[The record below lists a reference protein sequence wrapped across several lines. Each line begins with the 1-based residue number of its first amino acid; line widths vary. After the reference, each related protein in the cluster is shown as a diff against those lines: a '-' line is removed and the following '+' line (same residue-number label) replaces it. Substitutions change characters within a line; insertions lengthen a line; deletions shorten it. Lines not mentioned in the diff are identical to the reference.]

1 MMPTWEAFIQKGKEV
16 YEKSNGEV
24 YMWFSL
30 EDIRQFTQEQSDMV
44 WVNDGKINVENVFG
58 RSLSLVTRFRDEH
71 ISDNLITWTPA
82 WNEALR
88 EDRTFLPPVQPGP
101 SNSALNQAIRSR
113 KISDAGG

>member
-58 RSLSLVTRFRDEH
+58 PF
-71 ISDNLITWTPA
+71 
-82 WNEALR
+82 
-88 EDRTFLPPVQPGP
+88 PV
-101 SNSALNQAIRSR
+101 
-113 KISDAGG
+113 AGYPFS

>member
-44 WVNDGKINVENVFG
+44 WVNDGKINVEC
-58 RSLSLVTRFRDEH
+58 FR
-71 ISDNLITWTPA
+71 P
-82 WNEALR
+82 
-88 EDRTFLPPVQPGP
+88 FPV
-101 SNSALNQAIRSR
+101 
-113 KISDAGG
+113 AGYPFP

>member
-1 MMPTWEAFIQKGKEV
+1 
-16 YEKSNGEV
+16 
-24 YMWFSL
+24 
-30 EDIRQFTQEQSDMV
+30 MV

-88 EDRTFLPPVQPGP
+88 EDRHIFTACATWSVKF
-101 SNSALNQAIRSR
+101 SIES
-113 KISDAGG
+113 SDPQQKNLGRWG